1 MDNGGELAND
11 EMRQLGNQY
20 GKNIKSTAQS
30 PWSSGL
36 YERNRAIIN
45 MMKTNLPNADEN
57 TALQYAVSARNC
69 CFYVR
74 AFTPAQL
81 ATEQNPKLPPTFHD
95 QHKIFVPA

>member
-1 MDNGGELAND
+1 
-11 EMRQLGNQY
+11 
-20 GKNIKSTAQS
+20 
-30 PWSSGL
+30 
-36 YERNRAIIN
+36 

-95 QHKIFVPA
+95 